1 MAVGEAIANTAAEY
15 GKFVAW
21 KHIIG
26 GIVTISLVLIV
37 LAYVVQYHHN
47 YQQTTAS
54 ITGKVACRQVTTG
67 TETLNGQTKPII
79 GYAYVAPIEF
89 SVDKKTYNVQLS
101 FSQNQPFSDKNDTI
115 RVEFDPLDPATTVKT
130 LSALASMRGFIVAGL
145 IAVIFITLG
154 GVYISY
160 KFSSNRTINQVT
172 AGESLAKMIGVRF

>member
-79 GYAYVAPIEF
+79 GYACVAPIEF
-89 SVDKKTYNVQLS
+89 SVNKKTYKVQLS
-101 FSQNQPFSDKNDTI
+101 FSRNQPFSDINDTI
-115 RVEFDPLDPATTVKT
+115 RVEFDPLNPATTVQT
-130 LSALASMRGFIVAGL
+130 PSALESKRGFIVAGL
-145 IAVIFITLG
+145 IAFIFITLG

-160 KFSSNRTINQVT
+160 KFSSNRVLNQFSSVRD
-172 AGESLAKMIGVRF
+172 LASRF